1 MNLERL
7 RAVQAEEREAD
18 SLRAL
23 PDSFYREV
31 AEYIEELRGERASA
45 AEAAADPFDSEE
57 VRRLTDEIVNAE
69 EVAEA
74 IYERRVGKLVKRA
87 SLAAAGMPA
96 DESGL
101 TTEEADL
108 FSTLV
113 DRIEAHREDVLA
125 TFDGERD
132 AELGSVESSGG
143 PSEPAA
149 GETETESPPGGD
161 ESSEVLASGTD
172 PSSVAGSERDGH
184 DDAPPPPPDE
194 PVSDDDP
201 GPTDA
206 GTGDADGGDDEPTEG
221 ADTERLTLRI
231 TADVGEVFGVDER
244 VYDLAE
250 EDVVTL
256 PAANAKPLLERDA
269 AERSVGD

>member
-31 AEYIEELRGERASA
+31 AEYIEELRGDRASA
-45 AEAAADPFDSEE
+45 AEAAADPFGSEE
-57 VRRLTDEIVNAE
+57 VRRLTDEIENAE

-149 GETETESPPGGD
+149 GDAEAESPPGGD
-161 ESSEVLASGTD
+161 ESSEVLASGTE
-172 PSSVAGSERDGH
+172 PSSVAGSESDGH

-201 GPTDA
+201 GHTDA
-206 GTGDADGGDDEPTEG
+206 ATGDADGSDDEPTEA

-269 AERSVGD
+269 AEKIE

>member
-23 PDSFYREV
+23 PDSFYRKV

-45 AEAAADPFDSEE
+45 AEAAADPFDSED
-57 VRRLTDEIVNAE
+57 VQRLTEEIEHAE
-69 EVAEA
+69 SLAEA
-74 IYERRVGKLVKRA
+74 IYERRVGKLVKQA
-87 SLAAAGMPA
+87 SLAAAGVPA
-96 DESGL
+96 DEAGL
-101 TTEEADL
+101 TTEEAEL
-108 FSTLV
+108 FSDLV
-113 DRIEAHREDVLA
+113 DQIEAHRDEVLA

-132 AELGSVESSGG
+132 AELGPVESSAGS
-143 PSEPAA
+143 SEPAP
-149 GETETESPPGGD
+149 GDTETESPSGGD

-172 PSSVAGSERDGH
+172 PSSVAGSESDSS

-201 GPTDA
+201 GLTDA
-206 GTGDADGGDDEPTEG
+206 ATGDADGGHDEPTEG
-221 ADTERLTLRI
+221 ADTDRLTLRI

-250 EDVVTL
+250 EDVVSL

-269 AERSVGD
+269 AERVE